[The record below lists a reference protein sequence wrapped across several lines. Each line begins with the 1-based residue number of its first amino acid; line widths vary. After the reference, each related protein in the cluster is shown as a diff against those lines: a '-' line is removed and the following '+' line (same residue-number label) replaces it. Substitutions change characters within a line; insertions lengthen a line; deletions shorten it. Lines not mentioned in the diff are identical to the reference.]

1 MFLQY
6 VYLLD
11 PTNRMTHRH
20 SLIRDMFLKIA
31 IATMHASKLHFFLYA
46 ACWVLMN
53 LTSKH
58 LEREVKLF

>member
-31 IATMHASKLHFFLYA
+31 IATMHASKLHFFVRRL
-46 ACWVLMN
+46 LGPDEPD
-53 LTSKH
+53 K
-58 LEREVKLF
+58 

>member
-1 MFLQY
+1 MLLRASSMFLQY

-31 IATMHASKLHFFLYA
+31 IATMHASKLHFFFVRRL
-46 ACWVLMN
+46 LGPDEPD
-53 LTSKH
+53 K
-58 LEREVKLF
+58 